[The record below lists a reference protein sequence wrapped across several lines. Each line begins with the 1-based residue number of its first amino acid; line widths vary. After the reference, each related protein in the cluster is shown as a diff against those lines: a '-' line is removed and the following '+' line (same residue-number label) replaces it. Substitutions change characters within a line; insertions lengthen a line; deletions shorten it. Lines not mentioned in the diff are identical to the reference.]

1 MLRVT
6 TWQAKYNNYIGS
18 ILTSSYII
26 IISFEIDSFTNIKLE
41 LLNKDTTPYIS
52 PLTFKIFE
60 TFNIDS
66 QGNWDREQVH
76 STCSSQNTDDMRQKA
91 EANIRPRK
99 GYKCEEDLQQQV
111 WMFTSPLPI
120 VKRSNFSS
128 VVAEVVGKMSMVH

>member
-41 LLNKDTTPYIS
+41 LLNKDTIPYIS

-66 QGNWDREQVH
+66 LVDG
-76 STCSSQNTDDMRQKA
+76 T
-91 EANIRPRK
+91 
-99 GYKCEEDLQQQV
+99 
-111 WMFTSPLPI
+111 
-120 VKRSNFSS
+120 
-128 VVAEVVGKMSMVH
+128 